1 MMLASFFNI
10 KCVCAMKKK
19 INSMVVVALMM
30 TAGCSSK
37 SVVTPV
43 APPPPPAP
51 APVAVAPVA
60 PAEPSGYGFDKW
72 QRGPLGDVF
81 FEFDSAQLSTDAQ
94 EQLKQNG
101 SWLEG
106 NSAKGALIEGH
117 CDARGTSE
125 YNLALGERRANVAKD
140 YLVRLGV
147 PSSRLQT
154 VSYGEECPFT
164 TDQNEE
170 AWAKNRRAHFVV
182 K

>member
-1 MMLASFFNI
+1 
-10 KCVCAMKKK
+10 
-19 INSMVVVALMM
+19 MVVVALMM